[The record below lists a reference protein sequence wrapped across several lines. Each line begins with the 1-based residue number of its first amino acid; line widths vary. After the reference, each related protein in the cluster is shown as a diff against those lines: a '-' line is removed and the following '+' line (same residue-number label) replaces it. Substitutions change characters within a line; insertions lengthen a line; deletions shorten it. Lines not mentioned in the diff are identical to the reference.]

1 MSGAGDDD
9 DYHTAEL
16 SRRSIQISDL
26 KEDLSDGHQRIL
38 DAEER
43 NATLRRNLGKLK
55 VEIAVRKV
63 KAQEMEDQIAL
74 DEATCEESSRALVE
88 DAAAGEA
95 ELEQL
100 RADFASLGRS
110 LEKSRSEAE
119 QARLAARDAEA
130 EVGAAKVCLEAQRRE
145 VARMQGELAQEQAA
159 EEARQAAREAEIQ
172 QQGASRLAAATAAA
186 AAAAEEAEAQQA
198 QRAQLESD
206 LAAEQKSTEELQKSL
221 VIAEEQHSRAQARCA
236 ALQQHLQALGGARE
250 ESNKLAEALMT
261 STQRQQQLSQDASNA
276 KRDAILKKQ
285 SLEGALD
292 ETRRILKDHISET
305 QRHTV
310 NIHDTPIVALVASLA
325 EAKETAEMARVRR
338 QRLEQEADS
347 VQVELEEVTGV
358 VEREQAALAESEK
371 CDGLTKELE
380 AARGDLDDAR
390 RRVQEQQQV
399 LQRSDASVEDAAR
412 AARLA
417 EQVLRGKLEEL
428 WLQIK
433 QLKDTSDLGPF
444 ADMVGKHSLLGTST
458 GLTA

>member
-100 RADFASLGRS
+100 RADF
-110 LEKSRSEAE
+110 
-119 QARLAARDAEA
+119 ARLAARDAEA